1 MIGPYQYG
9 LIPGKFTIDQIFIMH
24 QTLEKTREKSI
35 NTNNLL
41 IDLRSTLDILNLS
54 GLSSEF
60 NIHLS
65 PCIHHCTCWLNLTS
79 NDCSNTC
86 QFDESSCLKQ
96 KFSTCNLDDFSIKY
110 NESGVVETYLCKNRE
125 KSKADTGSKLII
137 ILGSAFICI
146 MLITIGYLCMRIY
159 QTRHETGAHEIPIS
173 LLMKF

>member
-1 MIGPYQYG
+1 MQ
-9 LIPGKFTIDQIFIMH
+9 
-24 QTLEKTREKSI
+24 
-35 NTNNLL
+35 
-41 IDLRSTLDILNLS
+41 S

-159 QTRHETGAHEIPIS
+159 QTRHETGGSKYILIFGIIINNSIVIFVLNFELIFI
-173 LLMKF
+173 FRCT